1 MINIIIILT
10 INCPTYFLKRFYN
23 RETIAASNYEIQQM
37 SFIPPP
43 HSGINSPKL
52 DIKREA

>member
-10 INCPTYFLKRFYN
+10 INCSTYFLKRFYN

-43 HSGINSPKL
+43 PQWNKQPQIGH
-52 DIKREA
+52 